1 MNNAD
6 FFAADAFDLGHPGFS
21 HPDPSHS
28 ALGQPLVSGPV
39 RLIDRMRAR
48 ALGASLDRQLA
59 AGCSPEA
66 TPLLA
71 ARAQRIV
78 ALPRRAGLAQ
88 SWNHLLRVARRARSR
103 RTQAMPLRSAAILA
117 AEPAIYELIARLTAP
132 LPVGAQGVATATVL
146 LTDPTSPVY
155 SRRGPRTLDDLLH
168 TAISQLDPARPL
180 MDAA

>member
-6 FFAADAFDLGHPGFS
+6 FFAADALDFGHRDLGH
-21 HPDPSHS
+21 
-28 ALGQPLVSGPV
+28 PLVSGPV
-39 RLIDRMRAR
+39 RLIDRMLAR
-48 ALGASLDRQLA
+48 ALGASLDQQLA
-59 AGCSPEA
+59 AGCPPEA

-78 ALPRRAGLAQ
+78 ALPRRACLAR
-88 SWNHLLRVARRARSR
+88 SWDHLLLVARRAPARRSR
-103 RTQAMPLRSAAILA
+103 AMPLRTAAILA

-168 TAISQLDPARPL
+168 TAIIQLDPARPL